1 LPELNAGNNDHE
13 VNYFELHRQGK
24 MKADLHVHS
33 KHSKR
38 PSQWVLQKIDCPES
52 FTEPL
57 LIYRIARKRGMN
69 LVTLTDHNTID
80 GALEI
85 AHLPDTFISE
95 ETTAYFPE
103 DNCKIHVL
111 ALGINEEQ
119 HREIQ
124 KLRRNVYEL
133 TAYLHQAGILSIAA
147 HPLYAVNDRLTIG
160 HFEKMILLFR
170 NFELNGSRSE
180 DQNRSIR
187 MALNSLQ
194 PQDIA
199 HLENKHDIKAFGDRA
214 WEKTLTGGS
223 DDHSGL
229 NIARTYTQVTQVTQV
244 GDAAG
249 VEDFFAGIRSCRAQ
263 VISQPSTPLT
273 MAHNLYAIAY
283 QFYRNKFHLEHYTH
297 REPLLKYLDRS
308 LRPDP
313 DLEEGFLT
321 KIYLFLNYH
330 KRSHFAGAAPT
341 TLMELIRRET
351 DILLREDSRLAD
363 ITQSAD
369 DSLQEREQKWF
380 DFVNRVANKV
390 LAHSANHLLGHL
402 SGANVF
408 NIFQTI
414 GSAGGLYTLL
424 APFFVSFS
432 QFTKDKGLND
442 AVVKTY
448 SREKDPTRKAQATR
462 VAHFTDTFYD
472 VNGVAK
478 TLQQQV
484 EIARDNNKDLTIIT
498 CDTDGSSGLEG
509 IRNFSPIGTYELSEY
524 PEQKLCYPP
533 FLEMLNYCYERGF
546 THIQS
551 ATPGPMGLAALAIA
565 HILKIPVNGTYHTAF
580 PQYARFLT
588 GDAAIEDMTW
598 KYMIWYYN
606 KMDQIYVSSRSS
618 YQELTER
625 GIPAKKIRILP
636 RGIDTELF
644 HPKKRNGS
652 GKSKYCTREEVT
664 LLYVGRISKE
674 KNLPLLVK
682 AFMTLSA
689 SDKNLHLLVVG
700 DGPYRKEM
708 ALSLRGARCTFTG
721 YLKGEELA
729 AVYAAADIFVFP
741 STTDTFGNVIL
752 EAQASGL
759 PVIVSDQGGPCEN
772 MVPEKTGL
780 VAAGND
786 ADSLVQAIAT
796 LAAAPERRAT
806 MGIAARALMEERSF
820 ANAFIRFWELLEDT
834 RKPEYPSLQAAV

>member
-1 LPELNAGNNDHE
+1 
-13 VNYFELHRQGK
+13 

-57 LIYRIARKRGMN
+57 LIYRIARQRGMN

-95 ETTAYFPE
+95 EITTYFPE
-103 DNCKIHVL
+103 DGCKIHVL
-111 ALGINEEQ
+111 ALGINETQ

-124 KLRRNVYEL
+124 KLRKNIYEL
-133 TAYLHQAGILSIAA
+133 SAYLHQADILSVAA
-147 HPLYAVNDRLTIG
+147 HPLYAVNERLTLG
-160 HFEKMILLFR
+160 HFEKMLLLFR
-170 NFELNGSRSE
+170 NFELNGSRS
-180 DQNRSIR
+180 DAQNRSIR
-187 MALNSLQ
+187 MILDNLQ
-194 PQDIA
+194 PHDIS
-199 HLENKHDIKAFGDRA
+199 HLENKYDMKAFGERA
-214 WEKTLTGGS
+214 WQKTLTGGS

-229 NIARTYTQVTQVTQV
+229 NIARTYTQVTQAVQA
-244 GDAAG
+244 GDATGSA
-249 VEDFFAGIRSCRAQ
+249 DFFAGIRSYRTQ

-283 QFYRNKFHLEHYTH
+283 QFYRNKFHLERHTH
-297 REPLLKYLDRS
+297 RELLLKYLDRS

-313 DLEEGFLT
+313 DLGEGFLT

-330 KRSHFAGAAPT
+330 KRSRFTGGTPT
-341 TLMELIRRET
+341 TLIELIRHET
-351 DILLREDSRLAD
+351 DILLREDARLAD
-363 ITQSAD
+363 TSHSAD
-369 DSLQEREQKWF
+369 DSLEDREQKWF
-380 DFVNRVANKV
+380 DFVNRVTNKV
-390 LAHSANHLLGHL
+390 FAHSANHLLGHL

-414 GSAGGLYTLL
+414 GSAGGLYALL
-424 APFFVSFS
+424 APFFVSFA
-432 QFTKDKGLND
+432 QFNKDKGVND
-442 AVVKTY
+442 TILKAYAPDNDDPVRKT
-448 SREKDPTRKAQATR
+448 RPAK
-462 VAHFTDTFYD
+462 VAHFTDTFYN

-484 EIARDNNKDLTIIT
+484 EIAEKNNKDLTIIT
-498 CDTDGSSGLEG
+498 CDTTASSRMQG
-509 IRNFSPIGTYELSEY
+509 IRNFSPIGIYEFTEY

-580 PQYARFLT
+580 PQYARYLT

-598 KYMIWYYN
+598 KFMIWYYN
-606 KMDQIYVSSRSS
+606 QMDQIYVSSGSS

-644 HPKKRNGS
+644 HPNKRSAS
-652 GKSKYCTREEVT
+652 GKSIYSAKREVT

-674 KNLPLLVK
+674 KNLPLLVQ
-682 AFMTLSA
+682 AYRTLSA
-689 SDKNLHLLVVG
+689 KDNNLHFIVVG
-700 DGPYRKEM
+700 DGPYLKEM
-708 ALSLRGARCTFTG
+708 VASLRGTRCTFTG

-729 AVYAAADIFVFP
+729 AAYAAADIFVFP

-752 EAQASGL
+752 EAQASGV

-772 MVPEKTGL
+772 IVPEKTGL
-780 VAAGND
+780 ITTGND
-786 ADSLVQAIAT
+786 ADSLAQAIAT
-796 LAAAPERRAT
+796 LAAAPERREA
-806 MGIAARALMEERSF
+806 MGIAARAFMEERSF
-820 ANAFIRFWELLEDT
+820 TNAFIRFWEMLEDT
-834 RKPEYPSLQAAV
+834 GEPAEYPSLQAAV